1 MISLLAAE
9 TQRRTMAAQKRTL
22 QTSSPEAALGVLL
35 GTLRLAPSP
44 MFPDRRLSARE
55 AVAQLLHRALG
66 PLAVRPSD
74 RQKVVFWF
82 ASRRHRSIA
91 LLYRTSFAALSCVLT
106 WLFRRRGR
114 LVQRRLEFRARNP
127 PSLASFRAQLWS
139 RQT

>member
-22 QTSSPEAALGVLL
+22 QTSSPEAALGDLH

-55 AVAQLLHRALG
+55 AVAQLLHRSLG

-74 RQKVVFWF
+74 RLKVEFLF
-82 ASRRHRSIA
+82 ASLRHRSIA
-91 LLYRTSFAALSCVLT
+91 LLYRTSFAALFCVLS
-106 WLFRRRGR
+106 WFFRRRGR
-114 LVQRRLEFRARNP
+114 LVQRHLEYRARIP
-127 PSLASFRAQLWS
+127 LSLF
-139 RQT
+139 